1 CDDPAQGAVTPGGIV
16 ATGKG
21 DRPHTGGPRAGPA
34 SLTGPIFLNRGRI
47 TPYEDVLCKL
57 EPIRRMTMGADI
69 QGLSDSLS
77 AKSQQN
83 QAQNMIK
90 QEELTEQKN
99 AAKTFEQA
107 LQAAGT

>member
-1 CDDPAQGAVTPGGIV
+1 
-16 ATGKG
+16 
-21 DRPHTGGPRAGPA
+21 
-34 SLTGPIFLNRGRI
+34 
-47 TPYEDVLCKL
+47 
-57 EPIRRMTMGADI
+57 MGADI